1 MAHGI
6 RVIPTPASPAPAPA
20 DQSRPY
26 RLGWRLVVGIV
37 AASAVV
43 AFAVV
48 GTLAVGAGMV
58 TPVLPFTVAPMAL
71 IVVDA
76 AAAVQLVIAG
86 GAEFGRWFARRSS

>member
-43 AFAVV
+43 AFALVV
-48 GTLAVGAGMV
+48 ALATAAGDRG
-58 TPVLPFTVAPMAL
+58 PLPAIVAPVVLAA
-71 IVVDA
+71 VDA

-86 GAEFGRWFARRSS
+86 GVRLGRWSARRSS